1 LTRPSNSSHIPP
13 HRSASHFGTVNRPR
27 ALAGNWVLEVTS
39 TGTACKYEIHAG
51 SRHFVTDVDGNTWFD
66 HSDWLGTMRLRNTYA
81 TPLSSWETCTS
92 LPFGDALNCPNGD
105 QSTVHF
111 TGKERDAESGLDD
124 FDARYYSSSMGRF
137 MSPDWSESP
146 DAVPYG
152 VLSNPQ
158 TLNLYAYVKNNPL
171 KDTDPT
177 GHSGDDDI
185 VDHILNFA
193 VSAATTFLSDNVF
206 GAFRPTP
213 KSPEGTFGQAVGDFA
228 AQQSGIA
235 EAEAGSAGLTD
246 AEVMVVI
253 PGGQEAAAGDA
264 VVSGAAVLHG
274 TATAA
279 IATANLAKDAN
290 QTSSRGPK
298 ANDAPG
304 VTAGGQATDKQ
315 GNKLGPSGKPQINET
330 NSNTR
335 EGAGN
340 RALNEG
346 SGKVEHP
353 NPKQGEPHFH
363 PTDNKG
369 KKKPG
374 STHHNYPD

>member
-1 LTRPSNSSHIPP
+1 SADGVTYTYDGDGNRVMKSNGTIYWYGAN
-13 HRSASHFGTVNRPR
+13 SASLEESDLSGNLQRWYYFFDGQRVGRSLTTNEVGFYMTD
-27 ALAGNWVLEVTS
+27 ALGSVRYLGGSA
-39 TGTACKYEIHAG
+39 TGY
-51 SRHFVTDVDGNTWFD
+51 RFD
-66 HSDWLGTMRLRNTYA
+66 YF
-81 TPLSSWETCTS
+81 
-92 LPFGDALNCPNGD
+92 PFGAPILDSDTGD
-105 QSTVHF
+105 DRYQF
-111 TGKERDAESGLDD
+111 TGKERDSESGLDD

-146 DAVPYG
+146 EAVPYG

-246 AEVMVVI
+246 AGVMAVI

-290 QTSSRGPK
+290 QTSSGGPK

-304 VTAGGQATDKQ
+304 VTAAGQATDKQ

-353 NPKQGEPHFH
+353 NPKRGEPHFH

>member
-1 LTRPSNSSHIPP
+1 MMETHHHDAKSRPFTHYQVTTYTYATISPHWLLDMRCPPSNS
-13 HRSASHFGTVNRPR
+13 
-27 ALAGNWVLEVTS
+27 
-39 TGTACKYEIHAG
+39 
-51 SRHFVTDVDGNTWFD
+51 
-66 HSDWLGTMRLRNTYA
+66 
-81 TPLSSWETCTS
+81 
-92 LPFGDALNCPNGD
+92 
-105 QSTVHF
+105 
-111 TGKERDAESGLDD
+111 TGKERDSESGLDD

-146 DAVPYG
+146 EAVPYG

-246 AEVMVVI
+246 AGVMAVI

-290 QTSSRGPK
+290 QTSSGGPK

-304 VTAGGQATDKQ
+304 VTAAGQATDKQ

-353 NPKQGEPHFH
+353 NPKRGEPHFH

>member
-1 LTRPSNSSHIPP
+1 MKSNGTIYWYGAN
-13 HRSASHFGTVNRPR
+13 SASLEESDLSGNLQRWYYFFNGQRVGRGLTTNEVGFYMTD
-27 ALAGNWVLEVTS
+27 ALGSVRYLGGSA
-39 TGTACKYEIHAG
+39 TGY
-51 SRHFVTDVDGNTWFD
+51 SFD
-66 HSDWLGTMRLRNTYA
+66 YF
-81 TPLSSWETCTS
+81 
-92 LPFGDALNCPNGD
+92 PFGAPILDSDTGD
-105 QSTVHF
+105 DRYQF
-111 TGKERDAESGLDD
+111 TGKERDSESGLDD

-146 DAVPYG
+146 EAVPYG

-246 AEVMVVI
+246 AGVMAVI

-290 QTSSRGPK
+290 QTSSGGPK

-304 VTAGGQATDKQ
+304 VTAAGQATDKQ

-353 NPKQGEPHFH
+353 NPKRGEPHFH